1 MPTTELLAPAGNM
14 EALHAA
20 VRSGADAVYL
30 GLETFNA
37 RRGAENFTP
46 QRFAEACDYAH
57 LRGVNIYVTLNTAIL
72 PNEVSRALEAAR
84 QAWRSGADAFIVQD
98 IGIAAELGRTLPEAR
113 LHVSTQM
120 NTHNEAGIRA
130 AARLGAKRVTLARE
144 LSVPEI
150 AHLCEVAKQWDMEV
164 ETFIHGALCVGYSGQ
179 CFMSSMIGG
188 RSANRGMCAQACR
201 LPYELHNRAERAHK
215 ALPAEGEHL
224 LSPKDLC
231 AIDLLPQLVEAG
243 VSSFKI
249 EGRMKS
255 PEYVQAVVSV
265 YRFALDRVLANVA
278 SDKNTDVSA
287 ANLPFEPSAINTAPV
302 ATEEE
307 RKQLTEAFSR
317 GFTTA
322 YLEGSRGNSIM
333 SYQRPNNRGAFMGRI
348 EAVKQGKAFLATKER
363 ILVGDV
369 LEFWTGKGRT
379 THTVSGPDGEVP
391 RDAKGCV
398 VLPLDPKERAPRVGD
413 RVFRVRSAAA
423 VFVDNT
429 HEPRVPLQ
437 GRAELHLAKP
447 FTVSFSPAQPSDC
460 ESVQRHIA
468 QRLAEEAASQAAS
481 FVAEGRSG
489 MFKSEVSGDILE
501 PARTKALTKEDV
513 SAHIDRLGS
522 TPYELKSL
530 SVALDAGIGLGFS
543 RIHQLRSEALDKL
556 SEKILSGKKNRQLPR
571 VEERKLYSPLQRKS
585 CSVVAW
591 ATNPAC
597 ARTAKRAGAETIY
610 VPVLNY
616 RRGEATVTGQ
626 RSGTAEQG
634 SYPKNRILV
643 LPTIDHD
650 AQGFSR
656 EAVVGF
662 DPWKSVETEQRVL
675 VESLGDLQHAAELG
689 LQVEVGPHLPIT
701 NRLSLEQAVEF
712 GAVRVWLSPE
722 LTLEQIRTLAKDAPC
737 EIGLTVAGAQELM
750 ITEHCLLMSQ
760 GSCDEKC
767 AACAR
772 RKSPHYLKD
781 RKGFE
786 FPVITDLCGRS
797 HLYNSVPLDVVHAL
811 PELISAGVTTFMV
824 DATLMNSEVTA
835 QTVGRTV
842 RALKVALTD
851 GNPVAKQPHATSGHL
866 FRGVS

>member
-20 VRSGADAVYL
+20 IRSGADAVYL

-46 QRFAEACDYAH
+46 KRFAEACDYAH
-57 LRGVNIYVTLNTAIL
+57 LRGANIYVTLNTAIL
-72 PNEVSRALEAAR
+72 PNEVSQALEAAR

-98 IGIAAELGRTLPEAR
+98 IGVAAELSRTLPEAR
-113 LHVSTQM
+113 LHISTQM

-130 AARLGAKRVTLARE
+130 AARLGAQRVTLARE
-144 LSVPEI
+144 LSVQEI

-164 ETFIHGALCVGYSGQ
+164 ETFVHGALCVCYSGQ

-231 AIDLLPQLVEAG
+231 AIDLLPQLVDAG

-265 YRFALDRVLANVA
+265 YRSALDRVLANAA
-278 SDKNTDVSA
+278 SNASTGVST
-287 ANLPFEPSAINTAPV
+287 ANLPFKSSAINATSV

-322 YLEGSRGNSIM
+322 YLEGVRGNTIM

-348 EAVKQGKAFLATKER
+348 EAVRQGKAFLATKER
-363 ILVGDV
+363 ILAGDV

-379 THTVSGPDGEVP
+379 THTVVGSSGEAP

-398 VLPLDPKERAPRVGD
+398 VLPLEPKERAPHVGD

-423 VFVDNT
+423 AFVDDAN
-429 HEPRVPLQ
+429 EPRVPVQ
-437 GRAELHLAKP
+437 GCTELRVGKP
-447 FTVSFSPAQPSDC
+447 FTMTFSPAQLSDC
-460 ESVQRHIA
+460 KGVQRHIV
-468 QRLAEEAASQAAS
+468 QRLEEEAAHRATS
-481 FVAEGRSG
+481 FSVEGTPIFR
-489 MFKSEVSGDILE
+489 SEVSGDVLE

-513 SAHIDRLGS
+513 SSHINRLGS

-530 SVALDAGIGLGFS
+530 SVALDEGVGLGFS

-556 SEKILSGKKNRQLPR
+556 SETILFGKKNRQLPR
-571 VEERKLYSPLQRKS
+571 VKERKSYSPLQRKS
-585 CSVVAW
+585 CSVVTW

-597 ARTAKRAGAETIY
+597 ARAAKRAGAEAIY
-610 VPVLNY
+610 VPILNY

-634 SYPKNRILV
+634 GYPKNRILA

-650 AQGFSR
+650 AQGLSR
-656 EAVVGF
+656 EAMVGF
-662 DPWKSVETEQRVL
+662 DPWKSVEAEQRVL

-722 LTLEQIRTLAKDAPC
+722 LTLEQIKALAKDAPC

-760 GSCDEKC
+760 GSCDENC

-772 RKSPHYLKD
+772 RKSPHYLRD

-811 PELISAGVTTFMV
+811 PELIAAGVTTFMV